1 MGFVQSLLWVIDPA
15 VDPDQCDSADLLGR
29 FRPEP
34 IESLLFAPSTL
45 LAAPALLD
53 IEVLQALRRLDLCG
67 AIPSSRGDLVE
78 SLRALRIR
86 RYPHASLLD
95 DVWALRRNVSAHDA
109 AYVAPARQLDATLV
123 TRDARL
129 AAAPGLDVVVVTP

>member
-1 MGFVQSLLWVIDPA
+1 MTRRLV
-15 VDPDQCDSADLLGR
+15 VDASVVVDLLGR

-34 IESLLFAPSTL
+34 IEALLFDGDTVI
-45 LAAPALLD
+45 AAPALLD
-53 IEVLQALRRLDLCG
+53 VEVLQALRKLDLQG
-67 AIPSSRGDLVE
+67 VIPQSRRDLVN

-95 DVWALRRNVSAHDA
+95 DIWALRRRVTAYDA
-109 AYVAPARQLDATLV
+109 AYVTLARLLDATLV

-129 AAAPGLDVVVVTP
+129 ARAMAAEIEVATP